1 MHRCLPHLVRVEG
14 QPSEDVFYSVSVLSD
29 SSRNRPGVRGKHKGK
44 SRENLAVFPGH
55 SQTFSQDANE
65 SLFFSGLYT
74 GGRTPHSP
82 Y

>member
-1 MHRCLPHLVRVEG
+1 MPHLVRVEG

-29 SSRNRPGVRGKHKGK
+29 SIRNRLGVRGKHKGK

-55 SQTFSQDANE
+55 SQTFSQDAHE
-65 SLFFSGLYT
+65 SLFFSGLYM

>member
-29 SSRNRPGVRGKHKGK
+29 SSQNRPGVRGRHKGK
-44 SRENLAVFPGH
+44 SIENLAVFPGH
-55 SQTFSQDANE
+55 SQTFSQDANK
-65 SLFFSGLYT
+65 SLFFSGLYME
-74 GGRTPHSP
+74 GSTPHSP